1 MGKGMR
7 RRQNDMFPRRGQMEN
22 YKSRLEERNGIP
34 AQLIGKLVIP
44 GIKMFNENRITVYSG
59 YSTLFIVIALIPFIA
74 LIISVVN
81 LIPGYS
87 ATDVADILLKIL
99 PDMEPIRAL
108 VVALISEMKAQSG
121 GLLLASVAAVT
132 TLWSASKGVMAIQKG
147 LNELDNRAEDSETD
161 GGTDH
166 ELIDKGVA
174 YVIRSAKRLIL
185 TLMLII
191 LIPAIM
197 VLEMMGDSD
206 AGRIGSLLIILPELL
221 VVLLFFAKLPEVRRT
236 FRSQLPGALITV
248 LCWIVF
254 TRLFSFFISRSYH
267 YSNLYGSL
275 AAVFLLLLWIRYMVM
290 ILFGGGV
297 VNRVLESGENEN
309 VTKDVISDHE

>member
-1 MGKGMR
+1 MERLKNLLAEG
-7 RRQNDMFPRRGQMEN
+7 RGPLG
-22 YKSRLEERNGIP
+22 RLIRE
-34 AQLIGKLVIP
+34 LVIP
-44 GIKMFNENRITVYSG
+44 GVRMFNENRITVYSG
-59 YSTLFIVIALIPFIA
+59 YSTLFIVIAMIPFMA

-81 LIPGYS
+81 LIPGYT
-87 ATDVADILLKIL
+87 AEDVANILLEIL
-99 PDMEPIRAL
+99 PDMEPIKVLIIAL
-108 VVALISEMKAQSG
+108 VAELKKQSG

-147 LNELDNRAEDSETD
+147 LNELDNRTEDRETA
-161 GGTDH
+161 TDREH
-166 ELIDKGVA
+166 ALLESGIA
-174 YVIRSAKRLIL
+174 YVKRSAKRLSF

-197 VLEMMGDSD
+197 VLEMMNDSD

-221 VVLLFFAKLPEVRRT
+221 VVLLFYAKLPEERRT
-236 FRSQLPGALITV
+236 IKSQFPGALITV

-297 VNRVLESGENEN
+297 VNRVLESGENEGM
-309 VTKDVISDHE
+309 TKDVISIHE

>member
-1 MGKGMR
+1 MERLKYLLAE
-7 RRQNDMFPRRGQMEN
+7 GQGPLG
-22 YKSRLEERNGIP
+22 RLIRE
-34 AQLIGKLVIP
+34 LVIP
-44 GIKMFNENRITVYSG
+44 GIRMFNENRITVYSG
-59 YSTLFIVIALIPFIA
+59 YSTLFIVIAMIPFMA

-81 LIPGYS
+81 LIPGYT
-87 ATDVADILLKIL
+87 AEDVANILLEIL

-108 VVALISEMKAQSG
+108 IIALIAELKGLSG

-132 TLWSASKGVMAIQKG
+132 TLWTASKGVMAIQKG

-161 GGTDH
+161 TYGDH
-166 ELIDKGVA
+166 ALLDSGIA
-174 YVIRSAKRLIL
+174 YVKRSAKRLSF

-191 LIPAIM
+191 LIPAVM
-197 VLEMMGDSD
+197 VLEMMNDSD
-206 AGRIGSLLIILPELL
+206 AGRIGSLLIILPELM
-221 VVLLFFAKLPEVRRT
+221 VVLLFYAKLPEERRT
-236 FRSQLPGALITV
+236 IRSQLPGALLTV

-254 TRLFSFFISRSYH
+254 TRLFSFFISKSYH

-297 VNRVLESGENEN
+297 MNRVLESGKHEDM
-309 VTKDVISDHE
+309 TKDVISDHE